1 MFTFSSISRS
11 LEFWSV
17 NYTSM
22 YGDSW
27 VFFKVKKYLGEI
39 SKNWPDHLLGTNVYN
54 TLEFCVDNITMD

>member
-39 SKNWPDHLLGTNVYN
+39 SNNWPDHLLGTNVYN